1 MLPIMETPTA
11 TAFRPKI
18 LYVITK
24 SNFGG
29 AQKYVYELAVEMKN
43 QGYEVEVAC
52 GGKGELMDRLKL
64 ASINTREVQGLERD
78 ISILKEIK
86 AIFSL
91 TKIIHE
97 VKPDI
102 IHLNSAKAGLLGS
115 IIARFLRVPR
125 IIFTAH
131 GWPFLEPR
139 SKVWRSLAWLGSY
152 LTSLSSHHI
161 INVSKFDLQHSKMPG
176 IESKSSVIHTA
187 IAEFPLLSR
196 EEARRLL
203 IGEEWTEQHR
213 SNLWLVTVAELNH
226 NKNHVTA
233 IDAVAEFNSTHSN
246 KIFYTIIGSGDLQ
259 NHLKDQ
265 VNFKGLN
272 DYVQFLDYVENANQY
287 LLAFDIFLLPSKKE
301 GLPYAL
307 LEAGLAGLPCIAS
320 RVGGIP
326 EVISD
331 RESGLLTDPNNH
343 MTIVSALDSLIH
355 YPDQRF
361 LYSENLKQDIQTEF
375 NFNKMVEK
383 TKALYF

>member
-1 MLPIMETPTA
+1 METLTS
-11 TAFRPKI
+11 TDSSPKI

-29 AQKYVYELAVEMKN
+29 AQKYVYELAVEMKR
-43 QGYEVEVAC
+43 QGYVVAVAC
-52 GGKGELMDRLKL
+52 GGRGELVDRLKS
-64 ASINTREVQGLERD
+64 ADITTYEVKGLERD

-86 AIFSL
+86 AIVSL
-91 TKIIHE
+91 TKIIYQI
-97 VKPDI
+97 KPGI

-115 IIARFLRVPR
+115 IIARLLRVPK

-139 SKVWRSLAWLGSY
+139 SRTWQNLAWLGSY
-152 LTSLSSHHI
+152 FTSLLSHHI
-161 INVSKFDLQHSKMPG
+161 INVSQFDFQHGKMPG
-176 IESKSSVIHTA
+176 VQSKSSVIHTA
-187 IAEFPLLSR
+187 ISEFPLLSR
-196 EEARRLL
+196 EEARNLL
-203 IGEEWTEQHR
+203 IGEEKTEQHR
-213 SNLWLVTVAELNH
+213 SNLWLVSVAELNH
-226 NKNHVTA
+226 NKNHATA
-233 IDAVAEFNSTHSN
+233 IDAVAEFNTTHAN

-259 NHLKDQ
+259 NSLKDQ
-265 VNFKGLN
+265 VNLRGLN

-331 RESGLLTDPNNH
+331 GESGLLTDPNNH
-343 MTIVSALDSLIH
+343 MTIVNALDLMIN
-355 YPDQRF
+355 YPNQRF
-361 LYSENLKQDIQTEF
+361 LYSENLRQDIQTKF
-375 NFNKMVEK
+375 NFSKMVEG
-383 TKALYF
+383 TKSIYF

>member
-1 MLPIMETPTA
+1 METLTS
-11 TAFRPKI
+11 TDSSPKI

-29 AQKYVYELAVEMKN
+29 AQKYVYELAVEMKR
-43 QGYEVEVAC
+43 QGYVVAVAC
-52 GGKGELMDRLKL
+52 GGRGELVDRLKS
-64 ASINTREVQGLERD
+64 ADITTYEVKGLERD

-86 AIFSL
+86 AIVSL
-91 TKIIHE
+91 TKIIYQI
-97 VKPDI
+97 KPGI

-115 IIARFLRVPR
+115 IIARLLRVPK

-139 SKVWRSLAWLGSY
+139 SRTWQNLAWLGSY
-152 LTSLSSHHI
+152 FTSLLSHHI
-161 INVSKFDLQHSKMPG
+161 INVSQFDFQHGKMPG
-176 IESKSSVIHTA
+176 VQSKSSVIHTA
-187 IAEFPLLSR
+187 ISEFPLLSR
-196 EEARRLL
+196 EEARNLL
-203 IGEEWTEQHR
+203 IGEEKTEQHR
-213 SNLWLVTVAELNH
+213 SNLWLVSVAELNH
-226 NKNHVTA
+226 NKNHATA
-233 IDAVAEFNSTHSN
+233 IDAVAEFNTTHAN

-259 NHLKDQ
+259 NSLKDQ
-265 VNFKGLN
+265 VKLRGLN

-331 RESGLLTDPNNH
+331 GESGLLTDPNNH
-343 MTIVSALDSLIH
+343 MTIVNALDLMIN
-355 YPDQRF
+355 YPNQRF
-361 LYSENLKQDIQTEF
+361 LYSENLRQDIQTKF
-375 NFNKMVEK
+375 NFSKMVEG
-383 TKALYF
+383 TKSIYF